1 MRLMPPNALKNAA
14 ARQALQSRVRRALA
28 AEGPVPSPC
37 ISVCRMDSA
46 AGLCIGCLRSLDEIT
61 GWSALDDRGRR
72 DIWLQLSQ
80 RAHAPQ
86 AGSVTD
92 PGASSPPV

>member
-28 AEGPVPSPC
+28 TEGPVPSPC
-37 ISVCRMDSA
+37 VSVCRMDSA
-46 AGLCIGCLRSLDEIT
+46 AGLCTGCLRSLDEIT

-72 DIWLQLSQ
+72 GIWLQLSQ
-80 RAHAPQ
+80 RAQAAQ
-86 AGSVTD
+86 AGNAPD
-92 PGASSPPV
+92 PGASLPSV